1 MLNGIAKTGLKK
13 AMGLDTGNSPKNTRP
28 TVSSLGNLSYNN
40 SPLGHMDSYKYS
52 YATKQYPLDI
62 QQRSDLGHY
71 MMFYINT
78 INEPGRPG
86 MRGDDTKDR
95 FDASNPIF
103 STGSVTKGVEIPKNI
118 GDPMTMIQEVI
129 TPKYSSTGAK
139 GASNPAS
146 VNGVTRLQR
155 KNTEGVR
162 IERRKAR
169 TGLNS
174 HKQRT
179 KRTEDAVVLYMPNQ
193 IVANYN
199 SAYKEGE
206 IGGILGAGIGAGR
219 KFSEEGGVQSFQNLV
234 DAGKSVMSGGNV
246 NWDALAGSLVDTGEA
261 AQKSVIPYLKQVA
274 LDAGLNL
281 ANTAAKGLG
290 LGDLRGGYDK
300 LSNRQINNFLESMF
314 SGIGFRKF
322 SWLWK
327 FQPHSP
333 EEAVEVDEIIRLFK
347 FHMLPE
353 LPMNDFG
360 RYFKTPSEFDI
371 HYMFRGEENT
381 FLNKLAT
388 CVCLNCDVNYT
399 PTQYQ
404 TLRPIADRPGA
415 PMAEIELKLDFMETE
430 LITKEKIL
438 EGF

>member
-40 SPLGHMDSYKYS
+40 SPLG
-52 YATKQYPLDI
+52 
-62 QQRSDLGHY
+62 QRSDLVHY

-78 INEPGRPG
+78 INEPGKPG

-103 STGSVTKGVEIPKNI
+103 STGSVTKGIQIKKDF
-118 GDPMTMIQEVI
+118 DPRKMIQEVV

-139 GASNPAS
+139 GATNPAS

-155 KNTEGVR
+155 KSTEGIR

-234 DAGKSVMSGGNV
+234 EAGRNIMSGGQID
-246 NWDALAGSLVDTGEA
+246 WDALSGSLVDTGEA

-281 ANTAAKGLG
+281 ANTASKGLG
-290 LGDLRGGYDK
+290 LGDIRGGYDK

-322 SWLWK
+322 SWLYK

-333 EEAVEVDEIIRLFK
+333 EEAIEVDEIIRLFK

-360 RYFKTPSEFDI
+360 RYFKIPSEFDM

-381 FLNKLAT
+381 FLNKIAT
-388 CVCLNCDVNYT
+388 CVCLNVDINYT
-399 PTQYQ
+399 PNGYQ
-404 TLRPIADRPGA
+404 TMRPMRGRPGV
-415 PMAEIELKLDFMETE
+415 PMSEIDMKLDFMETE